1 MVRLAVGSPPRFDFI
16 CRIVVVAV
24 EKEYAK
30 AALDRHIDGRD
41 FYSVGLMDGS
51 AVSGGANGGGLDHS
65 VFRCGRGKI

>member
-1 MVRLAVGSPPRFDFI
+1 MIRLAIGNRPRFDFI
-16 CRIVVVAV
+16 CRIAVVAV
-24 EKEYAK
+24 EKKYAK

-51 AVSGGANGGGLDHS
+51 AVIGEANGGGLDHS